1 MRALMLAFVTAGA
14 LSFGL
19 LSTAASAQQ
28 IHLGVNVGNGHGY
41 GNHYGH
47 WNHGR
52 HRHCRMVKTWRHHHP
67 VWVQRCGW

>member
-1 MRALMLAFVTAGA
+1 MKALMLAFVTAGA

-28 IHLGVNVGNGHGY
+28 IHLGVNVGNGNGY
-41 GNHYGH
+41 GNQ

-52 HRHCRMVKTWRHHHP
+52 HRHNHCRMVKTWRHHHP
-67 VWVQRCGW
+67 VWVQQCG